1 MSIQNLTDR
10 QQEVKERQ
18 ESDAA
23 MFPEIRSSPVGALAK
38 PRYRLPSLAQDTTK
52 NSNKLPVQETSSP
65 SFPPND
71 MMNDFL
77 GSSPTPSSGRKRSSE
92 PYSDDGPPSSPPL
105 SSSQLQVQRNVL
117 PPRYSHTAGRA
128 EQLLEFADK
137 EGGTEELAFQSLP
150 PLTRAGDLLWGTQDN
165 LPDRISD
172 ARLRPSHVDT
182 NIHSDMDIYVDAP
195 MDPSEDT
202 FSEPPPMD
210 ITKTQSQDDGPLPAA
225 IDDDPVTAQIM
236 GEIAKAASQR
246 SSQEPTDMQHTSEA
260 TKKRKS
266 PIADL
271 PRKRQKGEV
280 PATFRG
286 AAVADCVLIDN
297 TASTGRQGGAEPESS
312 EERRDSAQPRDMT
325 LGSIDAT
332 AGVGTDT
339 NTETSN
345 GPHRK
350 IRVKTEPGTSR
361 RSGRLRRTSSRLSD
375 ASAMSPTCDEDS
387 PASQTSA
394 ERDSVTWVYGPRG
407 SRWAYVPSA
416 TATDTEI
423 SASRSAEVD
432 VAEELE
438 RLAPSR
444 KAAECATSP
453 VMATAQ
459 TEGEEAEEEAEEN
472 AEHVGERG
480 GKEESVTVTA
490 DGILQGF
497 RNMLDG
503 IRAINVR
510 PEDERK
516 MVTVLFEAVH
526 QVHEAGRRYAST

>member
-18 ESDAA
+18 ERDAA
-23 MFPEIRSSPVGALAK
+23 MFPDIRSSPVGALAK
-38 PRYRLPSLAQDTTK
+38 SRYRLPSLAQDTTE
-52 NSNKLPVQETSSP
+52 NPNKLPIQETSSP

-77 GSSPTPSSGRKRSSE
+77 GSSPTPSSSRKRSSE

-117 PPRYSHTAGRA
+117 PPKYSHTAGRA
-128 EQLLEFADK
+128 EQLLEFADN
-137 EGGTEELAFQSLP
+137 EDGTEELAFQSLP
-150 PLTRAGDLLWGTQDN
+150 PLTRAGDLLWDTQDN

-172 ARLRPSHVDT
+172 PRLRPSHVDI

-202 FSEPPPMD
+202 FSEPPMD

-266 PIADL
+266 PIANL

-297 TASTGRQGGAEPESS
+297 TASAGRQGGAEPQSS
-312 EERRDSAQPRDMT
+312 EERRDSAQPGDMIP
-325 LGSIDAT
+325 GSIDAT

-350 IRVKTEPGTSR
+350 VRVKTEPGTSR

-375 ASAMSPTCDEDS
+375 ASAMSPTFDEDS
-387 PASQTSA
+387 PASQTPA
-394 ERDSVTWVYGPRG
+394 EKDSVTWVYGPRG
-407 SRWAYVPSA
+407 SRWAYVSSA

-423 SASRSAEVD
+423 SASHSPEVD
-432 VAEELE
+432 VTGELE
-438 RLAPSR
+438 KLAPSR
-444 KAAECATSP
+444 KAAECATSL
-453 VMATAQ
+453 VMDTAQ
-459 TEGEEAEEEAEEN
+459 TAGEEAEEQAEEQ

-480 GKEESVTVTA
+480 GNEEGVMATA